1 MANSSGNLPALTA
14 ATMKQAGALV
24 TTVGKEFHA
33 LSQRAQAE
41 DAMMIS
47 FERAAL
53 MMQLDDVFSRP
64 EVAAV
69 VLLMA
74 NKWGW
79 IEVAHDDKKNN
90 YVPDEKILRVCKQAV
105 SMGLLLG
112 DPAGPQ
118 FCVMNGK
125 SVMPHIKEP
134 GFRHKLKSV
143 GATNLRLSV
152 AVIGVEPR
160 PNNAQ
165 QNDMLICGSA
175 SCTFGGKEFRVER
188 SKDTPYRLQCW
199 PSDGP
204 DKNEGLAKRRLL
216 RDLWAAVSGESIED
230 EEPEAPQ
237 QQAVTTIIHS
247 DPAPLEGTVAYHSGL
262 YNTAHFE
269 LQRYVN
275 GITDDDAKSR
285 FGLCVELIHHADS
298 AEGLKARW
306 KDDIA
311 PALKELRP
319 KAEIMDLFREA
330 CKQRGLTLEAT
341 R

>member
-105 SMGLLLG
+105 SMG
-112 DPAGPQ
+112 
-118 FCVMNGK
+118 FCWAILPDRS
-125 SVMPHIKEP
+125 SV
-134 GFRHKLKSV
+134 
-143 GATNLRLSV
+143 
-152 AVIGVEPR
+152 
-160 PNNAQ
+160 
-165 QNDMLICGSA
+165 
-175 SCTFGGKEFRVER
+175 
-188 SKDTPYRLQCW
+188 
-199 PSDGP
+199 
-204 DKNEGLAKRRLL
+204 
-216 RDLWAAVSGESIED
+216 
-230 EEPEAPQ
+230 
-237 QQAVTTIIHS
+237 
-247 DPAPLEGTVAYHSGL
+247 
-262 YNTAHFE
+262 
-269 LQRYVN
+269 
-275 GITDDDAKSR
+275 
-285 FGLCVELIHHADS
+285 
-298 AEGLKARW
+298 
-306 KDDIA
+306 
-311 PALKELRP
+311 
-319 KAEIMDLFREA
+319 
-330 CKQRGLTLEAT
+330 
-341 R
+341 

>member
-1 MANSSGNLPALTA
+1 MVNSSGNLPALTA

-125 SVMPHIKEP
+125 AVMPHIKEA

-175 SCTFGGKEFRVER
+175 SCTFGGKEYRVER

-230 EEPEAPQ
+230 EEQEAPQ
-237 QQAVTTIIHS
+237 QQAVTTIVHS
-247 DPAPLEGTVAYHSGL
+247 DPALLEGTVAYHSGL

-269 LQRYVN
+269 LQRYVG
-275 GITDDDAKSR
+275 GITDDDVKSR

-319 KAEIMDLFREA
+319 KAEIMELFREA